1 MYMRMRA
8 RVIINAQNHGHPRH
22 VIFVI
27 RHKQGRAEKTLP
39 RQCTRERKR
48 AKAKPYY
55 LPLLFFRSIFFF
67 SSCNISRTL
76 VCLRLACLFRCICGN
91 ENDDDDLHQQRA
103 HRMKRMIQLLFSLR
117 SRRVIVFPFFSLN
130 CTTQG
135 LCAGRTQMRTSASAS
150 STASN

>member
-1 MYMRMRA
+1 MGTPDTSSSSSDTSKEEQKKPYPD
-8 RVIINAQNHGHPRH
+8 NAHER
-22 VIFVI
+22 
-27 RHKQGRAEKTLP
+27 E
-39 RQCTRERKR
+39 RERKR
-48 AKAKPYY
+48 NRIIYRCC
-55 LPLLFFRSIFFF
+55 FFVRFFFF